1 MGTSDPLADFLTAI
15 RNGLKAQHRFIDIR
29 WSKLKQNL
37 AEILKDEGLIESFLV
52 KNEGNKGQM
61 RVYLKYDGR
70 SSVIQGLRRYSKP
83 GCRKYITCDQ
93 IPQFYGGLG
102 IPVLST
108 SRGVMSGQKARQQRL
123 GGELLCL
130 VW

>member
-1 MGTSDPLADFLTAI
+1 MVMGTSDPIADFLTSI

-29 WSKLKQNL
+29 WSQLKQNI
-37 AEILKDEGLIESFLV
+37 ADVLKDSGLIESYLV
-52 KNEGNKGQM
+52 KQDGNKGYM

-70 SSVIQGLRRYSKP
+70 SSVIQGLRRASKP

-102 IPVLST
+102 IPIVST
-108 SRGVMSGQKARQQRL
+108 SQGVMSGQTARHKRL
-123 GGELLCL
+123 GGE
-130 VW
+130 